1 MKTLPITLHNPRILL
16 IGGGKVAT
24 HKANILVKNQIE
36 FLAISKEFISEF
48 PVCKTI
54 KVDFDKKH
62 IQDFQIIID
71 ATGSKGV
78 AEILDSVPKTFLL
91 NRVDNP
97 KDSDFFFNSL
107 IVKDDLKISI
117 STSGKSPKLGQIIR
131 DDIEKNLPVNIGALL
146 NDFGKSRENGE
157 INISEIE
164 KRSKALFGKVFLI
177 GAGTGDPELLTIKAY
192 KTIQKMDTIFF
203 DHLISDEILEII
215 PQTVKIVSVGK
226 QKGSHSKKQVEINK
240 LMLDEVREG
249 KKVGRLKAGDPY
261 IFGRGGEEFLY
272 LVENGVSVEVISGI
286 SSAISNGIPPTFRGL
301 SSSFTVVSA
310 HLKGN
315 SLNLEWIPFL
325 KMENHTLIVLMGLSR
340 VSEIFNESTKQ
351 NISLKT
357 QVLIISNISRK
368 NEKRISTTLENII
381 IDSKKADRPAIMIF
395 GRVVKLESQINKLG

>member
-1 MKTLPITLHNPRILL
+1 
-16 IGGGKVAT
+16 
-24 HKANILVKNQIE
+24 
-36 FLAISKEFISEF
+36 
-48 PVCKTI
+48 
-54 KVDFDKKH
+54 
-62 IQDFQIIID
+62 
-71 ATGSKGV
+71 
-78 AEILDSVPKTFLL
+78 
-91 NRVDNP
+91 VDNP
-97 KDSDFFFNSL
+97 KESDFFFNSL
-107 IVKDDLKISI
+107 IIKDDLKISV

-131 DDIEKNLPVNIGALL
+131 DEIEKNLPKNIGSLL
-146 NDFGKSRENGE
+146 NDFGKIRENGE
-157 INISEIE
+157 MNISEIE
-164 KRSKALFGKVFLI
+164 KKGKSAFGKVFLI

-192 KTIQKMDTIFF
+192 KTIHKMDTIFF

-215 PQTVKIVSVGK
+215 PNKIKIVSVGK

-240 LMLDEVREG
+240 LMLDEVRQG

-310 HLKGN
+310 HLRGN
-315 SLNLEWIPFL
+315 SLNLDWIHFL

-368 NEKRISTTLENII
+368 NEKRISTTLENLI

-395 GRVVKLESQINKLG
+395 GRVVELESQINKLG